1 MAYQAN
7 PNDPYRADWSDEEKR
22 RAAEFDNL
30 VQPDR
35 ELAEGPISGTRVAL
49 YAFGAALVL
58 GAIFYSLNSSSVNVN
73 QAGTTPPAQ
82 TAQSPLA
89 APPGMRDVTPR
100 ANSSPGV
107 TTGSA
112 TNRPAPPMAQ
122 PDADRSAAPAG
133 GQNPPQ

>member
-7 PNDPYRADWSDEEKR
+7 PNDPYRASGSDEEKR
-22 RAAEFDNL
+22 RAADFDNL
-30 VQPDR
+30 LQPDP
-35 ELAEGPISGTRVAL
+35 ELAEGRISGSRVAL

-58 GAIFYSLNSSSVNVN
+58 GAIFYSLNSSSVN
-73 QAGTTPPAQ
+73 QASTTPPAQ

-100 ANSSPGV
+100 ANTSPGV

-112 TNRPAPPMAQ
+112 TNRPAPPIAQ
-122 PDADRSAAPAG
+122 PDADRSAPPAA